1 MKYPI
6 YALGIVN
13 IYKFLNQQNNNCLL
27 GFLLA
32 VMISQYFF
40 IQNIPV
46 AIIFGLIISFFI
58 LRC

>member
-58 LRC
+58 